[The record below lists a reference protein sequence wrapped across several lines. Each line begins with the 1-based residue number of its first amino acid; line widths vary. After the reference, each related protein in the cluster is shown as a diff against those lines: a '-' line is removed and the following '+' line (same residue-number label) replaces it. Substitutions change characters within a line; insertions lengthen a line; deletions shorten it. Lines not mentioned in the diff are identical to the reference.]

1 LFIEYL
7 TMHILHLSDTHNQH
21 RQLGKLPAADVIIHS
36 GDISY
41 AGTGKEVVDF
51 IDWFG
56 ALDYKYKIFIAG
68 NHDYCL
74 EEKGSEILK
83 RYLTKNCYYLYNSGV
98 TIENINF
105 WGMPF
110 FFSPEEENS
119 SYSKTIDLIPEDTD
133 ILITHRPPLGVLDNA
148 NNISYGCPD
157 LLLKVL
163 DIRPSYHLFGHVHD
177 AYGIEKSNHT
187 IFANAAIV
195 DENYFLLND
204 PFVFEI

>member
-1 LFIEYL
+1 MLL
-7 TMHILHLSDTHNQH
+7 LHLSDTHNQH

-51 IDWFG
+51 IDWFS

-74 EEKGSEILK
+74 EEKGTEILK
-83 RYLTKNCYYLYNSGV
+83 RFLTKNCYYLYNSGV

-105 WGMPF
+105 WGIPF
-110 FFSPEEENS
+110 FFSPEDENS
-119 SYSKTIDLIPEDTD
+119 FYIKTIDMIPEDTD

-148 NNISYGCPD
+148 NNISYGCPN